1 MFKNILVATDGSDHA
16 DKAVDLAAD
25 IAQKYDAQLTIL
37 SVIEGRP
44 LTEGA
49 KRLASEKGIDM
60 GPVLDLP
67 DITAISPEGG
77 AIVPDAEETLAIA
90 RIQAELAEAVMEEA
104 RARAGASVAGTI
116 KCVTGSGDAASAILA
131 QAEEEGADLIVMGSR
146 GLGAF
151 RSLLVGSVSQK
162 VSHLADCSC
171 ITVK

>member
-1 MFKNILVATDGSDHA
+1 
-16 DKAVDLAAD
+16 
-25 IAQKYDAQLTIL
+25 
-37 SVIEGRP
+37 
-44 LTEGA
+44 
-49 KRLASEKGIDM
+49 M
-60 GPVLDLP
+60 GLVLDLP

-77 AIVPDAEETLAIA
+77 AILPDAEETLAIA
-90 RIQAELAEAVMEEA
+90 RIEAELAEAVMEEA
-104 RARAGASVAGTI
+104 RARAGVSVAGTI